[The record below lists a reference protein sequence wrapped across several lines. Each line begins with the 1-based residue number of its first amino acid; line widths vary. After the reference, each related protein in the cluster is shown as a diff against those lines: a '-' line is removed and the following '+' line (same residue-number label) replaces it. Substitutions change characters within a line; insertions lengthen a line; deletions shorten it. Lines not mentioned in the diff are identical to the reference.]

1 MLRVNVQ
8 NIGKLYQLAGG
19 WWYAYVRLCT
29 YALRGTTTHIRSV
42 PFASFTQ
49 WGSVGHYTSH
59 GPPTLLPFFLSRFTL
74 SLPLLTFC
82 RYALKTKNVEK
93 RGGLA
98 VIIVDLAT
106 SHARPLI
113 MPQFWREWGSCVGG
127 TKAADPY
134 TTDATGAA
142 CKTGGGASGWVSFL
156 RDALHGV
163 VRFIT

>member
-1 MLRVNVQ
+1 M
-8 NIGKLYQLAGG
+8 
-19 WWYAYVRLCT
+19 VRLRTSVYVCVT
-29 YALRGTTTHIRSV
+29 GYNYSHSIGALCVFYSMGLG
-42 PFASFTQ
+42 
-49 WGSVGHYTSH
+49 GSLYLPCS
-59 GPPTLLPFFLSRFTL
+59 PTLLPFFLSRFTL

-142 CKTGGGASGWVSFL
+142 CKTGGGASGWVSFNVESHTVL
-156 RDALHGV
+156 
-163 VRFIT
+163 